1 MWSHISEIF
10 DRHLGIYFFSIGQL
24 WISNRIF
31 LVCNIFCA
39 AALWGLWKLRNNLCF
54 QVLKWRDMNYL
65 LLRIATM
72 LQGWT
77 LFMSHEAET
86 FFCYKPK
93 YAAVD
98 GYTASKDW
106 WLNLVPDEADRLMFQ
121 RAHRWEEGT
130 PKELE
135 PFLSKDVDE
144 AWRL

>member
-1 MWSHISEIF
+1 M
-10 DRHLGIYFFSIGQL
+10 G
-24 WISNRIF
+24 
-31 LVCNIFCA
+31 
-39 AALWGLWKLRNNLCF
+39 ALEAKKHFMFPGFEMEGYELPAVENSYYASRVDAL
-54 QVLKWRDMNYL
+54 
-65 LLRIATM
+65 
-72 LQGWT
+72 
-77 LFMSHEAET
+77 MSHGAET